1 MFLGHHGK
9 NALIVGILVPLLLLL
24 MGIICCAYCCSAT
37 RLDPKDR

>member
-1 MFLGHHGK
+1 MFLGPHGK

-24 MGIICCAYCCSAT
+24 MGVICCVYCRSAA